1 MKDGGRGRRND
12 LNLLDTA
19 DTGAKNTE
27 IEFEAVNATRGN
39 AGNSTTAGFSE
50 VEGVVGSDCRQEERY
65 GGWDLWLPRKL
76 ELNGLKDGDKTDETC
91 VRAENVGGVIS
102 EFKARLVDRQIDF
115 IEDQGRFDRKML
127 INVRLRNKLNVFE
140 RNRASA
146 EVQRTLAAP
155 IDDQWEHHLGG
166 ARIKSP
172 RRGRWPKPKQFGS
185 TVWNRKEILKM
196 YLNTTWR
203 PTHSTVS
210 VKGGRVDGI
219 HCSSMAIRYVLEN
232 QGVLGEGWKVE
243 ADDLE
248 NDNDTQ
254 RSPTSVNEGLALQ
267 A

>member
-1 MKDGGRGRRND
+1 M
-12 LNLLDTA
+12 
-19 DTGAKNTE
+19 
-27 IEFEAVNATRGN
+27 
-39 AGNSTTAGFSE
+39 
-50 VEGVVGSDCRQEERY
+50 
-65 GGWDLWLPRKL
+65 
-76 ELNGLKDGDKTDETC
+76 
-91 VRAENVGGVIS
+91 
-102 EFKARLVDRQIDF
+102 
-115 IEDQGRFDRKML
+115 
-127 INVRLRNKLNVFE
+127 FE
-140 RNRASA
+140 RNRALA

-172 RRGRWPKPKQFGS
+172 RSGRWPKPKQFGS

-210 VKGGRVDGI
+210 VKGKRVDGI

-248 NDNDTQ
+248 KVKDKDWVAYALLTPCDVALREPWGQTGPWLFCAIN
-254 RSPTSVNEGLALQ
+254 VNREMGRVARIGWTT
-267 A
+267 